1 METENNNGKKKKIQL
16 NYEADNMFITSIKNG
31 QMKVIDH
38 RFNKML
44 VDGKLFADMDSYKKV
59 LLCMYEYLEIKED
72 VIWDDYQN
80 FKPYDW
86 DEYDE
91 EFEIEDDDF

>member
-1 METENNNGKKKKIQL
+1 MKTKNKNGKKKIQL
-16 NYEADNMFITSIKNG
+16 NYEVDNTFSSSIKNG

-44 VDGKLFADMDSYKKV
+44 IDGKLFVDIESYKKV

-72 VIWDDYQN
+72 VIWEDYQTY
-80 FKPYDW
+80 KPSDW

-91 EFEIEDDDF
+91 DFEIEDDDF

>member
-1 METENNNGKKKKIQL
+1 MIKKLNDEGKNKNGKKKKIQL

-44 VDGKLFADMDSYKKV
+44 VDGKLFVDMELTKRFCCVCMSISKCSFCVALNKFKNYEVAD
-59 LLCMYEYLEIKED
+59 
-72 VIWDDYQN
+72 
-80 FKPYDW
+80 
-86 DEYDE
+86 
-91 EFEIEDDDF
+91 